1 MLVLIKQDTHLSLT
15 VLDGNYPLRHIT
27 DTTVSSW
34 SLDGTVWV
42 ELEVTG
48 DLQLTV
54 ISYVANNPVLATSI
68 FISK

>member
-1 MLVLIKQDTHLSLT
+1 MLVLIKQDTHLALT

-27 DTTVSSW
+27 DTTISSW

-54 ISYVANNPVLATSI
+54 INYIANNPALATKI

>member
-27 DTTVSSW
+27 DTTVSNW

>member
-48 DLQLTV
+48 DLQLTF

>member
-27 DTTVSSW
+27 DATISSW
-34 SLDGTVWV
+34 SLEDTIWL
-42 ELEVTG
+42 ELEITG
-48 DLQLTV
+48 DLQITF
-54 ISYVANNPVLATSI
+54 IRYIATNPALATNI